1 MNTDYLSNSLQ
12 KHNCINKVL
21 RQRHHSMH
29 NDILVNGYYHI
40 VLFYLLDKHVSNS
53 PC

>member
-21 RQRHHSMH
+21 RQRHHSML
-29 NDILVNGYYHI
+29 NDILVNGYYHSI
-40 VLFYLLDKHVSNS
+40 VLSFRQARFK
-53 PC
+53 